1 MFLTPYFL
9 ILSEMSAISSS
20 PDDPVIRILLMG
32 RKGSGKS
39 SSGNT
44 ILRERK
50 FKLKK
55 QEAEVCDAV
64 AKIGE
69 KQVAEND
76 GKFIMERMKR
86 SGSKDIVINF
96 SGESSVDEDPDDIQI
111 PERKNIIRLV
121 LLGKTGA
128 GKSAAG
134 NTIIGKR
141 VFESTISSNSQTKQ
155 CQSET
160 NERMGK
166 KISVID
172 TPGLYD
178 NVLSKEEYLKGFY
191 FPCSGKH

>member
-1 MFLTPYFL
+1 MHIYFH
-9 ILSEMSAISSS
+9 IHFSISSS
-20 PDDPVIRILLMG
+20 PDDPAIRILLMG

-44 ILRERK
+44 LLRERK

-76 GKFIMERMKR
+76 GKFIMEQMKR

-96 SGESSVDEDPDDIQI
+96 SGESSMDEDPDDIQI

-178 NVLSKEEYLKGFY
+178 NVLRVSF
-191 FPCSGKH
+191 SIWSQT